1 MNHRS
6 GLRVFDRKYRDA
18 TVEKTHPAFAN
29 ENFLLLLLFF
39 NDEFRN
45 TFLHLL
51 SCDFFLVKVDIQ
63 KRRESLCPRVESEFV
78 HCDLL
83 GGELEIESTA
93 IVIEQTK
100 ESLSRFRRLAILT
113 RCVKKK
119 KYLLP

>member
-29 ENFLLLLLFF
+29 ENFLLLLFF

-51 SCDFFLVKVDIQ
+51 SCDFSWSKLTFRKEEKVCVLAWKVK
-63 KRRESLCPRVESEFV
+63 LCTATFR
-78 HCDLL
+78 

>member
-29 ENFLLLLLFF
+29 ENFLLLFF
-39 NDEFRN
+39 NDELRN

-63 KRRESLCPRVESEFV
+63 KRRESLCPRVESEIV